1 MPDSPVQERPLV
13 LIADDEPAILEVTR
27 RMAESLGW
35 RAFVADTLPRALE
48 LFRDHADRIACVM
61 LDLHWPDSD
70 ALGAMTE
77 LRTVRPGVRIVLM
90 TGDDG
95 HAFAPDG
102 GLHAPDHVLE
112 KPFLIH
118 DLECALDRRAH
129 AA

>member
-1 MPDSPVQERPLV
+1 MPDSPVLERPLV

-35 RAFVADTLPRALE
+35 RAVVANTLPGALE
-48 LFRDHADRIACVM
+48 RFREHAGRIACVM
-61 LDLHWPDSD
+61 LDLHWPDAD
-70 ALGAMTE
+70 ARDAMTE
-77 LRTVRPGVRIVLM
+77 LRTLQPGIRIVLM

-95 HAFAPDG
+95 DSFAPDG
-102 GLHAPDHVLE
+102 NLRSPDHLLE

-118 DLECALDRRAH
+118 DLECALARRAH